1 MLQQL
6 IMFHPIQAKIT
17 DEKKNVKEKNAEKK
31 EIVRLNNK
39 GAAPNPSDKQANQPE
54 ARAQQSQPE
63 GNKQANNRPRRQG
76 RKNNNEIV

>member
-6 IMFHPIQAKIT
+6 IMFRPIQAKIT
-17 DEKKNVKEKNAEKK
+17 DEKKNVKEKNAE
-31 EIVRLNNK
+31 NK
-39 GAAPNPSDKQANQPE
+39 QQGAAPNPSDKQANQPE
-54 ARAQQSQPE
+54 ARAQQPQPE

>member
-1 MLQQL
+1 MLQLL

-39 GAAPNPSDKQANQPE
+39 EQLQILPINKLTNQKLVLSNRSRKETSKPTI
-54 ARAQQSQPE
+54 ARADRDE
-63 GNKQANNRPRRQG
+63 RITMR
-76 RKNNNEIV
+76 

>member
-1 MLQQL
+1 MLQLL

-39 GAAPNPSDKQANQPE
+39 EQLQILPINKLTNQKFVLSNRSRKETSKPTI
-54 ARAQQSQPE
+54 ARADRDE
-63 GNKQANNRPRRQG
+63 RITMR
-76 RKNNNEIV
+76 